1 MILDLTNAE
10 AVGGVTLE
18 QTQTA
23 AERAGGIRKGDMAF
37 GQMGN
42 TCYFAT
48 ATLDWLVEQGIKLMG
63 VDLGDV
69 DLSYDETRANINYLV
84 LFRAGIPLIE
94 NLDNLDQLTQR
105 RVLIHTLP
113 VPVNGLDAFP
123 LA

>member
-1 MILDLTNAE
+1 MSDVGLMNRVGTHAEVPFHSLKEGADLFAVAVETFVDDAMILDLTNAE

-63 VDLGDV
+63 VDSGGV
-69 DLSYDETRANINYLV
+69 EISHEKHART
-84 LFRAGIPLIE
+84 
-94 NLDNLDQLTQR
+94 
-105 RVLIHTLP
+105 
-113 VPVNGLDAFP
+113 
-123 LA
+123 